1 MCFSNTG
8 HSGGSRLM
16 GRRCVGAVMVRQV
29 QVSFSDKNSK
39 VTLTISSSPR
49 CNCLALKVA
58 CKPRSLRE
66 TLFEFVF
73 RARGTL
79 TRRVPRDGV
88 SVELTVGSPSPRE
101 GGTGDTSSGELT
113 LAFTHSW
120 NWDNEDSRWFQSS
133 AVSGLGSVCV

>member
-1 MCFSNTG
+1 MNHG
-8 HSGGSRLM
+8 LYKR
-16 GRRCVGAVMVRQV
+16 
-29 QVSFSDKNSK
+29 
-39 VTLTISSSPR
+39 VTLHKNQTSAPQYQPPR

-120 NWDNEDSRWFQSS
+120 NWDNEDSRWFQS
-133 AVSGLGSVCV
+133 